1 MLWLLGLAALT
12 LIPPPGSAAELD
24 LTAAERAFIA
34 RHPDVVLGTDESWM
48 PYVVKQADGRLTGH
62 DVELIARI
70 NALTGLRLRLKV
82 GVWRDLIEQARRR
95 EIDGLS
101 AGGIHPEREVFLNFS
116 DIYFSINKMLLVRS
130 DNPGRILTP
139 EDLAGKTI
147 AIHRGN
153 LVDEKIARRFT
164 DSTILPT
171 ETVEAMLAAV
181 VSGEADATFGNG
193 ATLFVADRIGLPY
206 LRIAF
211 PLPDKLELAF
221 GIRKDW
227 PELVSILNKALA
239 AIPAVERTQLRNKW
253 FVGSEV
259 ASSEGVVRTLALS
272 TEERTYLNAKQEL
285 RFCIDPQWM
294 PIEGVDAQGQY
305 QGIAS
310 DYLQLVAEKLA
321 IPLRRH
327 PTRDWRETL
336 EAAQNGQCDLL
347 PAAMRTEARAA
358 YLDFTRPYLELP
370 LVVATG
376 REPLYIDNL
385 KQLGTAPVG
394 VLADSA
400 IGDILQR
407 AYPDARLTRVADLG
421 QGLRQVADNRLIA
434 MVDLLPTIGY
444 EILNR
449 KMLGVTITGTLE
461 QRMALA
467 MAVRKGDTRL
477 LAMVQR
483 ALDSI
488 PEGQRVLL
496 ANRWL
501 RVRSEQTRDYGPLVE
516 VGLAAIALILMLGVW
531 QRRRIRRSERAR
543 ARAEREAQARREYL
557 AHVSHEVRTPINA
570 ILGLSQLLAQ
580 SELNPQQRR
589 WSDRLQVTVDH
600 LLDTFNAVLE
610 YSFTDSHVIQ
620 LDRQAF
626 RLGDVIDR
634 IEAQFAHKA
643 SERGLALHIHCRIDR
658 ECRLEGDLVRL
669 LQVIGNLLDNA
680 LKFTDEGQVSLTLE
694 QPAGPTGPLGLIVED
709 TGIGIPADQQ
719 EAIFQ
724 PFTRIRSTDQAVRAG
739 HGLGL
744 AITRQLVQAMG
755 GTLSLQSEPGGGS
768 RFECRLPLIASIGD
782 ETLGAE

>member
-1 MLWLLGLAALT
+1 MVWLLVLAALS
-12 LIPPPGSAAELD
+12 LMPQPGCAAELE

-34 RHPDVVLGTDESWM
+34 RHPDIVLGTDESWM
-48 PYVVKQADGRLTGH
+48 PYVVKQADGSLTGH

-82 GVWRDLIEQARRR
+82 GVWRELIEQARRR

-101 AGGIHPEREVFLNFS
+101 AGGIHPEREVFLTFS

-147 AIHRGN
+147 AIHRSN
-153 LVDEKIARRFT
+153 LVDEKTARRFT

-272 TEERTYLNAKQEL
+272 AEERAYLNAKQEL

-321 IPLRRH
+321 IPLRLH
-327 PTRDWRETL
+327 PTRDWRDTL

-385 KQLGTAPVG
+385 KQLGAAPVG
-394 VLADSA
+394 VVTDSA

-407 AYPDARLTRVADLG
+407 ADPDARLTRVADLSE
-421 QGLRQVADNRLIA
+421 GLRQVADHRLTA

-461 QRMALA
+461 QRMALS
-467 MAVRKGDTRL
+467 MAVRKGDTHL
-477 LAMVQR
+477 QAILQR

-501 RVRSEQTRDYGPLVE
+501 RVRSEQTPDYRLLAQVS
-516 VGLAAIALILMLGVW
+516 LAAVVSILILGFW
-531 QRRRIRRSERAR
+531 QRQRIRLSEQAR
-543 ARAEREAQARREYL
+543 AHAEREAQARREYL

-580 SELNPQQRR
+580 SELDAQQRT

-610 YSFTDSHVIQ
+610 YSFTDRHVIQ

-643 SERGLALHIHCRIDR
+643 SERGLALQIHCRIER
-658 ECRLEGDLVRL
+658 ERVLEGDLVRL

-680 LKFTDEGQVSLTLE
+680 LKFTD
-694 QPAGPTGPLGLIVED
+694 
-709 TGIGIPADQQ
+709 
-719 EAIFQ
+719 
-724 PFTRIRSTDQAVRAG
+724 
-739 HGLGL
+739 
-744 AITRQLVQAMG
+744 
-755 GTLSLQSEPGGGS
+755 
-768 RFECRLPLIASIGD
+768 
-782 ETLGAE
+782 